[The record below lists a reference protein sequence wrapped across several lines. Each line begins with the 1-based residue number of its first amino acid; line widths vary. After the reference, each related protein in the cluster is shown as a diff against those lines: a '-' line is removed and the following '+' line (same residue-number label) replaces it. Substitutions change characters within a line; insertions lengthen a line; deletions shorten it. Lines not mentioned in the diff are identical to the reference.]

1 MQRYIFHSR
10 NICGIAFESLGE
22 YVEALEQTDQLRR
35 VKTKVS
41 PNLEIA
47 EIMRR
52 LMYAG
57 DQPAVLFENVEGSS
71 MHVLGNA
78 FGSMKRL
85 KIALETDDFSEIG
98 RRITELTKMKMPS
111 GMLNKL
117 KMLP

>member
-1 MQRYIFHSR
+1 MKQCKGIFFVTR
-10 NICGIAFESLGE
+10 IAVALPFESLSE

-71 MHVLGNA
+71 MQVLGNA
-78 FGSMKRL
+78 FSSMKLARNS
-85 KIALETDDFSEIG
+85 A
-98 RRITELTKMKMPS
+98 
-111 GMLNKL
+111 
-117 KMLP
+117 